1 MPLESIVV
9 AFAVAGVVAVVFR
22 FLPRDASGA
31 RRLPRRIDESVG
43 MWAIRRVLG
52 RPTDVPD
59 DPAEWT
65 DTPQPSPDE
74 IAWRIGVPGAPAPT
88 LPTKFVVS
96 GPHEAGGD
104 NAAAASPAS
113 PAASV
118 PPRLRLSGPLPPG
131 ELVRIATEIVQRPAG
146 RPARGPTPA
155 GRRNALAF
163 QRRAAALVA
172 LAVVAMSLTAVALAA
187 RRLDGGVLSAT
198 GAPAAASGGVDGSF
212 GGIGGATPSAAH
224 GTGESADPG
233 GSASG
238 AGASPT
244 ATVEA
249 PAPAA
254 TAASRAAATPR
265 PATPRPATPR
275 ITPRPATPK
284 PATPGPVT
292 PTPVPPPPVAVL
304 ACSPAG
310 TFGVSCDASG
320 SSGADIYTF
329 DFGDGASESGGASS
343 MNHEYGAAGTYGVTL
358 TVVDAIGRTD
368 STTVSVTVG

>member
-1 MPLESIVV
+1 MSLEPIVV
-9 AFAVAGVVAVVFR
+9 AFAVAGVIAVVFR

-43 MWAIRRVLG
+43 MWAIRRALG

-96 GPHEAGGD
+96 GPHEAGGE
-104 NAAAASPAS
+104 NAAAASAAS
-113 PAASV
+113 PAAPV
-118 PPRLRLSGPLPPG
+118 APPPRLSGPLPPG

-146 RPARGPTPA
+146 RPTRGPTPA

-172 LAVVAMSLTAVALAA
+172 LAVVAMSLTAVALSA
-187 RRLDGGVLSAT
+187 RRLDGGVRSAT
-198 GAPAAASGGVDGSF
+198 GAPAGASGGVHGSF
-212 GGIGGATPSAAH
+212 GGFGAATPSAAD
-224 GTGESADPG
+224 GSGESADPG

-238 AGASPT
+238 AGSSPP
-244 ATVEA
+244 ATVESSA
-249 PAPAA
+249 PAPAP
-254 TAASRAAATPR
+254 RAA
-265 PATPRPATPR
+265 ATPRPATPR
-275 ITPRPATPK
+275 ITPRPATPRPATPR

-292 PTPVPPPPVAVL
+292 PTPVPAPPIAVL
-304 ACSPAG
+304 SCSPAG
-310 TFGVSCDASG
+310 ALELSCDASG

-343 MNHEYGAAGTYGVTL
+343 LNHTYGTAGTYAITL
-358 TVVDAIGRTD
+358 TVVDALGRTD
-368 STTVSVTVG
+368 SATVSVTVG

>member
-1 MPLESIVV
+1 MPLEPIVV

-43 MWAIRRVLG
+43 MWAIRRALG

-59 DPAEWT
+59 DPADWT
-65 DTPQPSPDE
+65 DSPQPSPDE

-88 LPTKFVVS
+88 LPTKFIVS
-96 GPHEAGGD
+96 GPHEAGGEK
-104 NAAAASPAS
+104 AAAAIPAS
-113 PAASV
+113 PAAPV
-118 PPRLRLSGPLPPG
+118 PPPPRLSGPLPPG

-172 LAVVAMSLTAVALAA
+172 LAVVAMSLTAVALSA

-198 GAPAAASGGVDGSF
+198 GAPTGASDGIDGSSGGF
-212 GGIGGATPSAAH
+212 GAATPSAAD

-238 AGASPT
+238 TGSPP
-244 ATVEA
+244 ATVDA
-249 PAPAA
+249 SAPAA
-254 TAASRAAATPR
+254 TAAPRAAATPR

-284 PATPGPVT
+284 PATPAPVT

-304 ACSPAG
+304 SCSPVG
-310 TFGVSCDASG
+310 TFDVSCDASG
-320 SSGADIYTF
+320 SSGADVYTF

-343 MNHEYGAAGTYGVTL
+343 LNHTYGAAGTYGVTL
-358 TVVDAIGRTD
+358 TVVDALGRTD
-368 STTVSVTVG
+368 STTVSVAVG